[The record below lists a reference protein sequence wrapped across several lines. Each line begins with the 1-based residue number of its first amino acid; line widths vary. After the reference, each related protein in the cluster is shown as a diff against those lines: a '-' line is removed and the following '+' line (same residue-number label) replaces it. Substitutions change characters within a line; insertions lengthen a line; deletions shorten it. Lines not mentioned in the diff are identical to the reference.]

1 MVPQDERGLVTE
13 IRHEPRLLVVTQ
25 RGALEIVVA
34 QAREHRDRML
44 GDGEQAR
51 PLRRDGDAVQRV
63 RVQHAL
69 GVVARGVD
77 GAVDDEAR
85 GVDGKGRVLELLA
98 LLVDLDQARGGD
110 LVEEH
115 AVRIDQELVRR
126 ARHPRRDVGEHEV
139 LPAEACHEPVAGGEI
154 HPHRPFFGR
163 DLVFQRPDIQI

>member
-1 MVPQDERGLVTE
+1 
-13 IRHEPRLLVVTQ
+13 
-25 RGALEIVVA
+25 
-34 QAREHRDRML
+34 ML
-44 GDGEQAR
+44 RDGEQAR

-63 RVQHAL
+63 RVEHAF

-85 GVDGKGRVLELLA
+85 GVDRKGRVIELLT

-115 AVRIDQELVRR
+115 AVGIDQELVRR

-139 LPAEACHEPVAGGEI
+139 LPAKACHEPVAGGEI

-163 DLVFQRPDIQI
+163 DLVLQRPDIQIWSSHGNRLLSRGCEESLWYDAT